1 MTAEQLR
8 RQRGAIKAKLT
19 ATENF
24 LNRIKNDPESTTKEE
39 IELRLHSLE
48 EIHGKFQAIAQ
59 QISTVI
65 SEDESNERDVSEET
79 EFDDRYLAARASL
92 IKMLEELQPTAQA
105 TTSGGSQTS
114 ENVLARILEQQMI
127 LMRQL
132 TEQTNNTSNDAL
144 TRILEHQGQMLERLS
159 VQSTGTPREP
169 HVKLPILKLPTF
181 NGAIEEWKRYADTFK
196 TLIHDSDLSNVQ
208 KHQYLV
214 GSLSGA
220 AAKVIESIE
229 ISDQNYTVA
238 WELLKKRYE
247 DDKVIRKRHIQ
258 CLFELP
264 RVPRES
270 AGAIQDLV
278 DHVQKHLRVL

>member
-1 MTAEQLR
+1 M
-8 RQRGAIKAKLT
+8 
-19 ATENF
+19 
-24 LNRIKNDPESTTKEE
+24 
-39 IELRLHSLE
+39 
-48 EIHGKFQAIAQ
+48 
-59 QISTVI
+59 
-65 SEDESNERDVSEET
+65 SEDESSERDVSEET
-79 EFDDRYLAARASL
+79 EFEDRYLTAKASL
-92 IKMLEELQPTAQA
+92 IKRFEDLHPIAQA
-105 TTSGGSQTS
+105 TTSGDGQAG
-114 ENVLARILEQQMI
+114 ERVLARILEQQMI

-132 TEQTNNTSNDAL
+132 TEQTNNTNNDAL

-159 VQSTGTPREP
+159 IRSTGTPREQQ
-169 HVKLPILKLPTF
+169 VKLPVLTLPTF
-181 NGAIEEWKRYADTFK
+181 TGAIEEWKRYADTFK

-264 RVPRES
+264 RVHCES
-270 AGAIQDLV
+270 AGAIRDLV
-278 DHVQKHLRVL
+278 DHVQKHLRVCNQ